1 MSDERHG
8 AGDTRSSAPRV
19 PRAPRAP
26 RRLALTLT
34 LTLGLAASAALSG
47 CGTPREQAPDH
58 RTSAQATPVAR
69 ADAAEL
75 RQRPPITGLLFTPNT
90 RSHEAQRQFAIACM
104 AEQGFRYAPVAKT
117 QEAENAD
124 QLPQPFGL
132 ESATPPAA
140 TAAPQADTP
149 PKPGSPE
156 STEAYGRA
164 LFGDQDKRV
173 TAKGVRM
180 AVSRPGNGCLAEAE
194 TRLLGDGRMRWLQV
208 RIMLFEA
215 QEQARTSVEK
225 DPGFQ
230 SVTGRWRD
238 CMKRSGFPQQDPARL
253 LASVRTAEE
262 RATSPALKADLRCKD
277 ETGYLTTAYA
287 RLAAVQ
293 QRWLDGNPAI
303 AKDWRTLTD
312 RQNKNANEV
321 LSRTG
326 AKATAAAPAPG
337 SE

>member
-1 MSDERHG
+1 MSDKRHG
-8 AGDTRSSAPRV
+8 PGDTRSPAPRV

-26 RRLALTLT
+26 RRIALT

-47 CGTPREQAPDH
+47 CGTARDQAPDH
-58 RTSAQATPVAR
+58 RTAAQATPVAR

-75 RQRPPITGLLFTPNT
+75 RQRPPITELLFTPNT
-90 RSHEAQRQFAIACM
+90 RSHEAQRQFAIGCM
-104 AEQGFRYAPVAKT
+104 AGQGFRYAPVAKT

-140 TAAPQADTP
+140 AAPQAETP

-173 TAKGVRM
+173 TAKGIRM

-215 QEQARTSVEK
+215 QEQARGSVEK
-225 DPGFQ
+225 DPAFQ
-230 SVTGRWRD
+230 TATKHWRE
-238 CMKRSGFPQQDPARL
+238 CMKRSGFPQKDPTRL

-277 ETGYLTTAYA
+277 ETGYLTTAYT

-321 LSRTG
+321 LGRTG